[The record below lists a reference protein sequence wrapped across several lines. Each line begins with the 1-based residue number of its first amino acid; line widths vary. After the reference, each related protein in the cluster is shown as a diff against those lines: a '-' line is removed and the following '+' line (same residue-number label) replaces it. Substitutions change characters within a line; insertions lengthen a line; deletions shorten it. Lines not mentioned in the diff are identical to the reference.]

1 MSEHLTLGQALTVLA
16 KNDSAEWLKKTFHTK
31 EELQEAICEKFL
43 DETNNEKA
51 RFYQV
56 VMNRLN

>member
-1 MSEHLTLGQALTVLA
+1 MSEHLTLSQALTVLA
-16 KNDSAEWLKKTFHTK
+16 KNDNAFWLQRTFHTK

>member
-1 MSEHLTLGQALTVLA
+1 MSDHLTLSQALTILA
-16 KNDSAEWLKKTFHTK
+16 KNDDVSWLKRAFNTK
-31 EELQEAICEKFL
+31 QELQEAICEKFL
-43 DETNNEKA
+43 DETSNEKA